1 MLPKSPLLYQQT
13 IAPSKKGRMTDVA
26 NPKRKPRMGRP
37 PSSRKTVRGKR
48 VVTMMTDAEF
58 TQLKLLAD
66 AEGRSL
72 SSVVY
77 GVLSRYLKRRS

>member
-1 MLPKSPLLYQQT
+1 
-13 IAPSKKGRMTDVA
+13 
-26 NPKRKPRMGRP
+26 MGRP

-58 TQLKLLAD
+58 TQLKSLAD

-72 SSVVY
+72 SSFVNE
-77 GVLSRYLKRRS
+77 VLSRYLKRRS